1 MDFGERKGTLRIWQG
16 FETTL
21 RIWQGF
27 ETTLRIWQGTGM
39 GKHSTDSAIASTVEP
54 PDVGNFKQSGK
65 STFLNKIKSN

>member
-1 MDFGERKGTLRIWQG
+1 MDFGERKGTLG
-16 FETTL
+16 
-21 RIWQGF
+21 IWQGF